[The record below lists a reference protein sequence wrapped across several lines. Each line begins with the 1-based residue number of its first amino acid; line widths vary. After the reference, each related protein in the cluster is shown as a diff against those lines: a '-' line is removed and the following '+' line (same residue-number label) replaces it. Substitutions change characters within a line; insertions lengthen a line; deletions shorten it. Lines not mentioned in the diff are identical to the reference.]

1 MTLTETNGKE
11 LKQKTISGN
20 RLLFQIFPKPTFP
33 KTRTQILAIAVDEI
47 GHTACFY
54 EVKRQAKDVVIGI
67 VKEKAEHFFQITGG
81 FKKYNIE
88 YKGLSMEDM

>member
-1 MTLTETNGKE
+1 M
-11 LKQKTISGN
+11 
-20 RLLFQIFPKPTFP
+20 
-33 KTRTQILAIAVDEI
+33 AIAVDEI
-47 GHTACFY
+47 EHTACFY

-88 YKGLSMEDM
+88 YKGLSMEDMYSALVYPL

>member
-20 RLLFQIFPKPTFP
+20 RLLFQIFSKPTFS
-33 KTRTQILAIAVDEI
+33 KTRIQILAIAVDEI
-47 GHTACFY
+47 EHTACFY

>member
-1 MTLTETNGKE
+1 VTLTETNGKE

-20 RLLFQIFPKPTFP
+20 RLLFQIFPKPAFR

-47 GHTACFY
+47 EHTACFY